1 MKKSKKKLT
10 GKGGAGRG
18 QGPKFK
24 YGEPT
29 VTIRIPESLK
39 PEVEKL
45 IATRLVNPKS

>member
-1 MKKSKKKLT
+1 MAKSKKKIT
-10 GKGGAGRG
+10 GRGGAGRG

-29 VTIRIPESLK
+29 KLMRIPISLV

-45 IATRLVNPKS
+45 IQSKSKAS